1 MSNFNQLR
9 RQLLIIRKI
18 EDDNR
23 KGKYPNLKDLQAYL
37 EKISGDNDKSGL
49 SKPSQDRDFREIRTN
64 FKIDLEYSKK
74 ERGYFIEYKTAN
86 DSTIKKALESFEI
99 LTSINMDGGLPEF
112 VIPESRK
119 PTGTEHF
126 YFLLKSIES
135 KSYVTFKYHKF
146 ESNSI
151 TNPTIA
157 PYAIKESRE
166 RWYLLGTPKGEKD
179 IKSYGLDRMEEVDV
193 TGEYFSVRIDCDTIE
208 QKYTDCFAMFTANEA
223 PQKVVLSYDER
234 DGNYIKSFPI
244 HHSQEIEIKNNRV
257 IVTLNIK
264 ITLDFI
270 MELMSRAWSIEVLE
284 PQSLRENLRNYF
296 KEASERNQ

>member
-1 MSNFNQLR
+1 MPNFNQLR

-23 KGKYPNLKDLQAYL
+23 KGKYPSIEALQVYL
-37 EKISGDNDKSGL
+37 ERMSPDGDKSGL
-49 SKPSQDRDFREIRTN
+49 SVPNIKRDFLDIRTD
-64 FKIDLEYSKK
+64 FKIALEYSKK

-86 DSTIKKALESFEI
+86 DSIMKKALESFEI
-99 LTSINMDGGLPEF
+99 LNSINMDGGLPEF

-126 YFLLKSIES
+126 YTLLKSIES
-135 KSYVTFKYHKF
+135 KSHVTFKYHKF

-151 TNPTIA
+151 TKPVIA

-166 RWYLLGTPKGEKD
+166 RWYLLGTPKGEKE

-193 TGEYFSVRIDCDTIE
+193 TGEYYYARIDRDTIE
-208 QKYTDCFAMFTANEA
+208 KKYTDCFAMFTSDEE

-244 HHSQEIEIKNNRV
+244 HHSQKIEIQNNRIV
-257 IVTLNIK
+257 VTLNIK
-264 ITLDFI
+264 ITLDFM
-270 MELMSRAWSIEVLE
+270 MELMSRAWSIEVIE
-284 PQSLRENLRNYF
+284 PLSLRQDMRNYF
-296 KEASERNQ
+296 KGASERNQ